1 MFSYFNHVTK
11 TEHQRGKATGPQSQ
25 STSARIYLFNFWVI
39 FIHYLVFAFQA
50 LFDLKFLLQY
60 SWLTMLCY
68 FQVYSTVIQFYL
80 SIHVFV

>member
-50 LFDLKFLLQY
+50 LFDLKFLLQ
-60 SWLTMLCY
+60 LER
-68 FQVYSTVIQFYL
+68 VNL
-80 SIHVFV
+80 SAAQTLRAAFIKVRHK